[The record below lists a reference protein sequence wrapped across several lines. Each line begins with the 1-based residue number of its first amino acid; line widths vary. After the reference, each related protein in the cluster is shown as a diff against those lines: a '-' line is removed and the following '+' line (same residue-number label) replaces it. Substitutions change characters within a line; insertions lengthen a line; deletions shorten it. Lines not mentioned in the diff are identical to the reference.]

1 MMHLDI
7 ERRLAIADLLA
18 RPDPPDLARRT
29 HRLRLEGKPDRF
41 EMVPRLAAAFV
52 QQKLLFLH
60 ERRAEGLSP
69 DNKYVV
75 SPSVRQTAG
84 KLIPFAA

>member
-18 RPDPPDLARRT
+18 QPDPPDLARRT

-41 EMVPRLAAAFV
+41 EMVPLLAAAFV

-60 ERRAEGLSP
+60 ERRAEGLSA
-69 DNKYVV
+69 NRYVAAPV
-75 SPSVRQTAG
+75 VRQAAG

>member
-1 MMHLDI
+1 MYLDI

-52 QQKLLFLH
+52 QRKLLFLH
-60 ERRAEGLSP
+60 ERRVEGLAA
-69 DNKYVV
+69 NMYVV
-75 SPSVRQTAG
+75 PPVARQTSG